1 MSKIYYMS
9 KYALTQGI
17 KTMKCVDEYTAEKGS
32 GRHYAKFDG
41 LGWFWFM
48 VGKDA
53 HETEAAAKAAAE
65 SMRLKKIASLKKQI
79 AKLEVMKF

>member
-1 MSKIYYMS
+1 MTKTYYLS
-9 KYALTQGI
+9 KYALSNGI
-17 KTMKCVDEYTAEKGS
+17 EARSCVSERRGDSSHDVKLS
-32 GRHYAKFDG
+32 GYYWS
-41 LGWFWFM
+41 WFT
-48 VGKDA
+48 VGKEA